1 MKKPPRKKLMKIW
14 WKIPNLDDIPTS
26 EARELI
32 YRSMQI
38 ASDAIY
44 RYNNILEEPNYF
56 RTFWL
61 MTEADKGIQL
71 INFMIGKMNDTR
83 VQYFAELR

>member
-1 MKKPPRKKLMKIW
+1 MKKPKKKLIKIW
-14 WKIPNLDDIPTS
+14 WKIPNLDEIPTN

-38 ASDAIY
+38 ASDALY
-44 RYNNILEEPNYF
+44 HYNGVLEEPNYF

-61 MTEADKGIQL
+61 MTEADKGVQMVNYL
-71 INFMIGKMNDTR
+71 IRRMNDAR
-83 VQYFAELR
+83 IEYHAEIR